1 MNLNNSKGDL
11 PMKSTLIRI
20 LAVLTLATCMPAF
33 AAVNNSENEA
43 AKGNASQKPTTT
55 QETQK
60 AKKNQDKAKKSPK
73 ESQEDKEFDRAL
85 LGIHG

>member
-11 PMKSTLIRI
+11 PMKSTLIRA
-20 LAVLTLATCMPAF
+20 LAVLTLTTWMSVF

-43 AKGNASQKPTTT
+43 AKGNAGQTETKKT
-55 QETQK
+55 ETQK
-60 AKKNQDKAKKSPK
+60 TKKHQDKAKKSPK
-73 ESQEDKEFDRAL
+73 ESQEDKEYDRAL